1 MSSEK
6 EKKKSLDWHLLKRVL
21 ATAMPYKRLFLLCII
36 LPLIMAPVTTMR
48 PYIVKMMVDN
58 NIIGGDISGLKFM
71 AMLFMAAVVLD
82 ALLRYT
88 FIYLTALLGQSVIKD
103 MRVKVFKHITRL
115 RLRFFDQTPI
125 GTATT
130 RTINDIEAINN
141 VFAQGVITIF
151 SDILTVVAVLCIMFY
166 TSWILTLICLATLP
180 FLIWATYIFKEKV
193 KVSFQKV
200 RAQIS
205 KMNAFLQE
213 RITGMQVVQVF
224 NAEKREA
231 AKFKEINYAYTGANL
246 DSVFYYSVFFPVV
259 EFITNFSLALMIW
272 LGARAYIQDYVTFGA
287 LVAFPLFLNLLFRP
301 VRMLADKF
309 NTLQMGLVAA
319 DRVFQILDNDEQIEN
334 KGTQMMDNIEGK
346 VNFDQVS
353 FAYDEENFVLN
364 DINFELKPGETLA
377 IVGSTGSGKSTIINL
392 LSRFYEIQKGS
403 IKIDNVDTKA
413 YDLDSL
419 RHGISV
425 VLQDVFLFNGT
436 ILENITLRDDS
447 ISKEKVIAAAK
458 QIGAHD
464 FIKVLPG
471 QYDFKVMERG
481 NNLSVGQRQLISF
494 VRALVFDPKILVL
507 DEATASIDTET
518 EMIIQ
523 HAIEKLIAKRSSI
536 IIAHRLS
543 TIRHA
548 HNIMVLD
555 KGRIIEFGPHDQ
567 LIKIEE
573 GKYRQLYDMQFAE
586 ATS

>member
-1 MSSEK
+1 MSTDK
-6 EKKKSLDWHLLKRVL
+6 GKKQSLDWDLLKRVL
-21 ATAMPYKRLFLLCII
+21 NTARPYRTLFLTCLL

-48 PYIVKMMVDN
+48 PYIVKLMVDN
-58 NIIGGDISGLKFM
+58 NIMGGDLAGLKWM
-71 AMLFMAAVVLD
+71 AVLFMGAVILD
-82 ALLRYT
+82 AILRYI

-151 SDILTVVAVLCIMFY
+151 SDILTVIAVLCIMFY
-166 TSWILTLICLATLP
+166 TSWILTLICLVTLP
-180 FLIWATYIFKEKV
+180 FLIWATYVFKEKV
-193 KVSFQKV
+193 KVTFQNV

-213 RITGMQVVQVF
+213 RITGMQVVQSF

-246 DSVFYYSVFFPVV
+246 NSVFYYAVFFPVV

-272 LGARAYIQDYVTFGA
+272 LGARAYIEDYVTFGA

-319 DRVFQILDNDEQIEN
+319 DRVFNILDNDEQIADT
-334 KGTQMMDNIEGK
+334 GHIEMKDIQGK
-346 VNFDQVS
+346 VTFDHVS
-353 FAYDEENFVLN
+353 FAYDEVNYVLN
-364 DINFELKPGETLA
+364 DISFELLPGQTMA
-377 IVGSTGSGKSTIINL
+377 IVGSTGSGKSTIINI

-403 IKIDNVDTKA
+403 IMIDDVDTKQ
-413 YDLDSL
+413 YQLDSL
-419 RHGISV
+419 RGGISV
-425 VLQDVFLFNGT
+425 VLQDVFLFNGS
-436 ILENITLRDDS
+436 IYENITLRDS
-447 ISKEKVIAAAK
+447 NISREKVIAAAK

-471 QYDFKVMERG
+471 GYDFHVMERG

-518 EMIIQ
+518 EMVIQ

-548 HNIMVLD
+548 DKIMVLE
-555 KGRIIEFGPHDQ
+555 KGKIVEIGHHTELLQIEN
-567 LIKIEE
+567 
-573 GKYRQLYDMQFAE
+573 GKYRQLYDMQFENA
-586 ATS
+586 

>member
-21 ATAMPYKRLFLLCII
+21 ATAKPYKRLFLLCIL

-231 AKFKEINYAYTGANL
+231 AKFKEINHAYTGANL

-272 LGARAYIQDYVTFGA
+272 LGASAYIQDYVTFGA